1 MTERDLFLDALEV
14 SDPAGRAALLDR
26 TCGTDSTLRRR
37 IENLLA
43 AADRPGSFMA
53 DPAADR
59 LARGEGGAPGGRD
72 PSAGPSAG
80 AVVSGRYE
88 LLREVG
94 EGGMGTVW
102 SADQTHPVR
111 RRVALKVIKAGM
123 DSARVLARFE
133 AERQA
138 LALMDHPNIAK
149 VLDAGTT
156 DAGRPYFVME
166 LVEGVPLTRYCDDH
180 TLPVPDR
187 LALFVQVCA
196 AVHHAHQKGVI
207 HRDLKPTNILVESHD
222 GKPVPKV
229 IDFGLAKATGGVRLT
244 DHTLC
249 TAFGTVAG
257 TPQYMAPEQAAFDA
271 ADIDT
276 RADIYALGAILF
288 ELLTG
293 STPLQRDSIP
303 KAAFGEM
310 LRVVREVEPPPPSRR
325 LGASDALPGIAAR
338 RQSEPARLG
347 RFVRGELDWIVMK
360 ALAKDRDRRYESATA
375 FARDVER
382 FLSHEP
388 VSAGPP
394 TAAYRVRKFVQRN
407 KGRVV
412 AAALVL
418 LALVTGLVGTAAGLV
433 EARRQEQV
441 AVAARAAEAEQREAA
456 ERERDAKDHALV
468 AEAAARRRADEEA
481 AVARAFTNLLL
492 NDLLFR
498 ATPEKNA
505 RDKKVTVEEM
515 LERAS
520 ALVPRRFA
528 QQPRVDAEIRHLI
541 GQAYHRLGNYP
552 AARQHLERA
561 LEIRR
566 RALGDEHHDTLAS
579 MNNLAALDREESEL
593 AKAEALFVKA
603 LEVRRR
609 VQGNEARD
617 TINAMNNLGLV
628 YQSQGRL
635 TEAESLYAEALQ
647 AGRRVLGEE
656 DLVTL
661 TVMNNLALLDN
672 VRGRFAEAES
682 LFVTVLAV
690 SRRVLG
696 EEHPDTLLAMTN
708 LAAVYQARHKFA
720 EAEPLSVQAVEVSRR
735 VLGEE
740 HPDTLFRMSNL
751 AALYRNQGRLADA
764 EPLFVKVLAG
774 RRRALR
780 EGHPN
785 TLASMNNLAVL
796 YQAQDRFAE
805 ALPLLR
811 ESLTAR
817 EKAEPDA
824 WATFSTKA
832 MLGATFLGRKLY
844 AEAEPLLLAGY
855 AGLKQREA
863 TIPAMYKRLLPETAT
878 QLVELYAGWGKP
890 AKAEK
895 WRAERAKYS
904 PPAAPPPREVT
915 R

>member
-1 MTERDLFLDALEV
+1 MTERDLFLAALDV
-14 SDPAGRAALLDR
+14 GDPVGRAALLDR
-26 TCGTDSTLRRR
+26 TCGTDSTLRKRV
-37 IENLLA
+37 EDLLA

-53 DPAADR
+53 NPAADR
-59 LARGEGGAPGGRD
+59 LAMGAP
-72 PSAGPSAG
+72 SVG
-80 AVVSGRYE
+80 AVVAGRYE

-102 SADQTHPVR
+102 LADQTHPVR

-149 VLDAGTT
+149 VLDAGST

-166 LVEGVPLTRYCDDH
+166 LVTGVPLTRYCDDH
-180 TLPVPDR
+180 RLPVPER
-187 LALFVQVCA
+187 LALFVHVCA

-207 HRDLKPTNILVESHD
+207 HRDLKPTNILVESTD
-222 GKPVPKV
+222 GKPVPRV

-249 TAFGTVAG
+249 TALGTVAG
-257 TPQYMAPEQAAFDA
+257 TPQYMAPEQAVFDA
-271 ADIDT
+271 DSDT
-276 RADIYALGAILF
+276 RADIYALGVILF

-293 STPLQRDSIP
+293 GTPIP
-303 KAAFGEM
+303 RETVLKAAFGELLQM
-310 LRVVREVEPPPPSRR
+310 VREVEPPPPSRR
-325 LGASDALPGIAAR
+325 LSASDDLPGIAAS
-338 RQSEPARLG
+338 RQSEPSRLC

-375 FARDVER
+375 FAQDVER
-382 FLSHEP
+382 FLNHEP

-418 LALVTGLVGTAAGLV
+418 LALVAGLVGTAAGLV
-433 EARRQEQV
+433 EARRQERA
-441 AVAARAAEAEQREAA
+441 AVAARAGEAEQRVAVEQ
-456 ERERDAKDHALV
+456 ERDAKGHALG
-468 AEAAARRRADEEA
+468 AEAAARRHADEEA

-515 LERAS
+515 LERAA

-528 QQPRVDAEIRHLI
+528 RQPRVEAEILNLI

-552 AARQHLERA
+552 AAQQNFERA

-566 RALGDEHHDTLAS
+566 RVLGDEHHDTLSS
-579 MNNLAALDREESEL
+579 MNNLAVLYQDESKL

-609 VQGNEARD
+609 VLGNEARD
-617 TINAMNNLGLV
+617 TIMVMTNLGSV
-628 YQSQGRL
+628 YQFQGRL

-647 AGRRVLGEE
+647 AGRRVLGE
-656 DLVTL
+656 DDSVMLSL
-661 TVMNNLALLDN
+661 MNNLALLN
-672 VRGRFAEAES
+672 SVRGRYAEAES
-682 LFVTVLAV
+682 FCVTALAL
-690 SRRVLG
+690 SRRILG
-696 EEHPDTLLAMTN
+696 EEHPDTLLAVAN
-708 LAAVYQARHKFA
+708 LAAVYQFQIKFA
-720 EAEPLSVQAVEVSRR
+720 EAEPLCVQVVEVSRR

-740 HPDTLFRMSNL
+740 HPDTLIRMSNL
-751 AALYRNQGRLADA
+751 AALYRNRGRLADA

-796 YQAQDRFAE
+796 YQSQDRFAE

-817 EKAEPDA
+817 EKVEPDA
-824 WATFSTKA
+824 WTTFSTKA
-832 MLGATFLGRKLY
+832 MLGATFLGQKQY

-855 AGLKQREA
+855 AGLKQRVA
-863 TIPAMYKRLLPETAT
+863 TIPAMYQRLLPETAT
-878 QLVELYAGWGKP
+878 RLVELYTAWGKP
-890 AKAEK
+890 DEAEK
-895 WRAERAKYS
+895 WRAVRAEY
-904 PPAAPPPREVT
+904 PPE
-915 R
+915 